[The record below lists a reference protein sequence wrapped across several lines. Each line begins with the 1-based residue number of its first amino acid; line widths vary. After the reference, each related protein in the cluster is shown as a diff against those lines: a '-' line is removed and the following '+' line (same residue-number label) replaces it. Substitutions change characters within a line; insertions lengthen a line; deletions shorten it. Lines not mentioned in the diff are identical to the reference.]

1 MISPAFVA
9 VMARYNA
16 WQNRS
21 LFAAATTLTDAERR
35 ANRGAFF
42 GSMHNTLAHVFWV
55 DRVWMRRFADPAAV
69 NADSSQAIVPDDL
82 EWLDLCAERIG
93 LDEVIGQWAVT
104 RTIDWLASEISWSN
118 AAGDKVGGQL
128 AWRVVAHMFNHQTHH
143 RGQVHAMLTHAGV
156 APENTDLFL
165 LPDGEHEQG

>member
-21 LFAAATTLTDAERR
+21 LFAAATTLTDTERR

-42 GSMHNTLAHVFWV
+42 GSIHNTLAHVFWV
-55 DRVWMRRFADPAAV
+55 DRVWMRRLADPADV
-69 NADSSQAIVPDDL
+69 SMDSGQAIVANDL
-82 EWLDLCAERIG
+82 AWRDLCAERIS
-93 LDEVIGQWAVT
+93 LDEIIGRWAVA
-104 RTIDWLASEISWSN
+104 RTADWLASELAWSN
-118 AAGDKVGGQL
+118 AAGNKVSGRL

-156 APENTDLFL
+156 TPEDTDLFL
-165 LPDGEHEQG
+165 LPDVEHE